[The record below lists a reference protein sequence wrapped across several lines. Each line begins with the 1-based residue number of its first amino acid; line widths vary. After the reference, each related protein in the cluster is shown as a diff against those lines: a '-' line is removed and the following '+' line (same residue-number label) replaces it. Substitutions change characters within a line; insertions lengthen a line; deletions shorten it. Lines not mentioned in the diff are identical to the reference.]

1 LDWSDNHPVTVVRVP
16 NTLIHEGRFAPSPTG
31 DLHLGNLRTALV
43 AWLAARSAGGRF
55 IVRMEDL
62 DRANSSA
69 ERAQAQLADLA
80 ALGLDWDGDVMFQS
94 DRFDRYREVL
104 ASLTAAGL
112 TYPCFCTRREI
123 REAAAAPHGDVH
135 YPGTCRSLSA
145 AEQEERART
154 RPPAIR
160 LRAAPATKLQDE
172 ADLQDAGALR
182 PGETPPDRLQNGI
195 VLQNRRDSGGRS
207 ATYVVD
213 DVVAG
218 RFEGPADDVVLLR
231 NDGVPAY
238 QLAVVV
244 DDADQGVT
252 EVVRGDDLLPST
264 PSQLHLQQLL
274 GYSHPAYLHVP
285 LVLGPDGERL
295 AKRHGAVTLADAGGP
310 SAVLAWLATS
320 LGLAEP
326 GERVTSAAQLLNR
339 YDAGRIPRTRVIYP
353 SP

>member
-1 LDWSDNHPVTVVRVP
+1 VNSVP
-16 NTLIHEGRFAPSPTG
+16 DTLIHEGRFAPSPTG

-69 ERAQAQLADLA
+69 DRARAQLADLA
-80 ALGLDWDGDVMFQS
+80 ALGIDWDGDVVFQS
-94 DRFDRYREVL
+94 TRFDRYREVL
-104 ASLTAAGL
+104 AALTAAGL

-135 YPGTCRSLSA
+135 YPGTCRELSA
-145 AEQEERART
+145 GERAARSRD

-160 LRAAPATKLQDE
+160 LRA
-172 ADLQDAGALR
+172 G
-182 PGETPPDRLQNGI
+182 GTP
-195 VLQNRRDSGGRS
+195 
-207 ATYVVD
+207 YVVD
-213 DVVAG
+213 DALAG
-218 RFEGPADDVVLLR
+218 RCAGIADDVVLLR

-274 GYSHPAYLHVP
+274 GFPSPAYVHVP
-285 LVLGPDGERL
+285 LVLGPDGDRL
-295 AKRHGAVTLADAGGP
+295 AKRHGAVTLTEAGGP
-310 SAVLAWLATS
+310 AAVLPWLAAS

-326 GERVTSAAQLLNR
+326 GEPIAAAAELLDR
-339 YDAGRIPRTRVIYP
+339 YDPARIPRQPVHWP
-353 SP
+353 G